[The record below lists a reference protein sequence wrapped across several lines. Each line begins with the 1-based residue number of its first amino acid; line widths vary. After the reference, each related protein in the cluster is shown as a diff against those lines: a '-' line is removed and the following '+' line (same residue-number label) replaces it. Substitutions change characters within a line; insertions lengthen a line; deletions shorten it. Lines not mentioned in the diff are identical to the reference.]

1 MSAGHVMPPVKFL
14 RSASLPFSEPA
25 FNCAAMKRR
34 HRLSSGEQS
43 KHLCSFGKKGHKP
56 GNLNTPTG
64 IAVTKTGKM
73 HCVYICKETWSIVHH
88 LTLVALTVY
97 KLSTFTTNICF
108 TTEWTFV
115 LQLNLH
121 TQKTPCY
128 RLYFL
133 KGMMTLQGDTFLI

>member
-1 MSAGHVMPPVKFL
+1 MTRGYHVIVDSCLARLIMHLLALLHILYKVPHRSAGHATPPVKVL

-25 FNCAAMKRR
+25 FYCAAMKRR

-73 HCVYICKETWSIVHH
+73 HCVYICKETWSVVHH
-88 LTLVALTVY
+88 
-97 KLSTFTTNICF
+97 SDIGCF
-108 TTEWTFV
+108 
-115 LQLNLH
+115 
-121 TQKTPCY
+121 
-128 RLYFL
+128 
-133 KGMMTLQGDTFLI
+133 DSI